1 MVLLAL
7 DDIKYNPRSALL
19 CTFLHKI
26 SAHFLHIFCT
36 WCRASTI
43 SKTMIT
49 TRLYLDTRR
58 SDDNSPAPLK
68 LAIYW
73 KGSES
78 YLFTGFKLPPA
89 KWDPKA
95 RAAKDSPT
103 QLSVS
108 MFKMKVDTL
117 LLEWQNE
124 HRLDGLNSS
133 DIRRML
139 ERELSPGAADKARFL
154 SRMEAYAASREK
166 PRTTEIYKATIDRI
180 RAFDRLADALRFEDI
195 TIEWLE
201 SFDSFLART
210 SKKRNSRN
218 IHFRN
223 IRAVFNDALKKCIT
237 TYYPFRSYEIR
248 QEPTMKRALSVEQL
262 RTLFAGAVQPW
273 QQKYV
278 DFFKISFMLIGMN
291 TEDLVHASGVVGG
304 RLEYYRAKTYKP
316 YSIKVEEECAE
327 IIERYRG
334 KSRLLNIMDT
344 YGNTHNWTS
353 RIDKALKDISEPL
366 GLPRI
371 SMYWARHSWATIAAE
386 LDIPKETITAALGQS
401 SSTVTDIY
409 IKFDRAK
416 IDRANRQVLD
426 YVLYDKKPQDIY
438 DLLREMNSNLIANKA
453 NKFA

>member
-7 DDIKYNPRSALL
+7 DDIKFNPRSALL

-58 SDDNSPAPLK
+58 SDENSPAPLK

-78 YLFTGFKLPPA
+78 YLFTGFKLLPA
-89 KWDPKA
+89 KWDQKA

-154 SRMEAYAASREK
+154 ARMEAYAATRRK
-166 PRTTEIYKATIDRI
+166 RRTTEIYMATVDRI
-180 RAFDRLADALRFEDI
+180 RAFDRSADALRFDDI
-195 TIEWLE
+195 TVEWLDD
-201 SFDSFLART
+201 FDAFLSRT
-210 SKKRNSRN
+210 SKKRNARN
-218 IHFRN
+218 IHLRN
-223 IRAVFNDALKKCIT
+223 IRAVFNDAMKKRVT
-237 TYYPFRSYEIR
+237 SFYPFRCYTIR
-248 QEPTMKRALSVEQL
+248 PEPTMKRSLSVKQL
-262 RTLFAGAVQPW
+262 RTLFASAVPEW

-291 TEDLVHASGVVGG
+291 TEDLLHATGIADD
-304 RLEYYRAKTYKP
+304 RLEYQRAKTYKP
-316 YSIKVEEECAE
+316 YSIKVEDECAV
-327 IIERYRG
+327 
-334 KSRLLNIMDT
+334 
-344 YGNTHNWTS
+344 
-353 RIDKALKDISEPL
+353 A
-366 GLPRI
+366 
-371 SMYWARHSWATIAAE
+371 
-386 LDIPKETITAALGQS
+386 
-401 SSTVTDIY
+401 
-409 IKFDRAK
+409 
-416 IDRANRQVLD
+416 
-426 YVLYDKKPQDIY
+426 
-438 DLLREMNSNLIANKA
+438 
-453 NKFA
+453 

>member
-58 SDDNSPAPLK
+58 SDENSPAPLK

-78 YLFTGFKLPPA
+78 YLFTGFKLLPA

-154 SRMEAYAASREK
+154 ARMEAYAATRRK
-166 PRTTEIYKATIDRI
+166 RRTTEIYMATVDRI
-180 RAFDRLADALRFEDI
+180 RAFDRSADALRFDDI
-195 TIEWLE
+195 TVEWLDD
-201 SFDSFLART
+201 FDAFLSRT
-210 SKKRNSRN
+210 SKKRNARN
-218 IHFRN
+218 IHLRN
-223 IRAVFNDALKKCIT
+223 IRAVFNDAMKKRVT
-237 TYYPFRSYEIR
+237 SFYPFRCYTIR
-248 QEPTMKRALSVEQL
+248 PEPTMKRSLSVKQL
-262 RTLFAGAVQPW
+262 RTLFTSAVPEW

-291 TEDLVHASGVVGG
+291 TEDLLHATGIAGD
-304 RLEYYRAKTYKP
+304 RLEYQRAKTYKP
-316 YSIKVEEECAE
+316 YSIKVEDECAQL
-327 IIERYRG
+327 IAKYRG
-334 KSRLLNIMDT
+334 KKFLLNILDN

-353 RIDKALKDISEPL
+353 RISFALKEICAPL
-366 GLPRI
+366 GLPPI
-371 SMYWARHSWATIAAE
+371 SMLWARHSWATIAAA
-386 LDIPKETITAALGQS
+386 LDIPKETIAAALGHS

-409 IKFDRAK
+409 INFDRAK

-426 YVLYDKKPQDIY
+426 YVLYDRKPQDIY
-438 DLLREMNSNLIANKA
+438 DLLRELNTNIVANHA
-453 NKFA
+453 I